1 MKVLMLNGSP
11 HAKGN
16 TSIALDEMRKILSR
30 RALRQKKSWWE
41 IKTSGDVLPVAA
53 VMKKGNAYL
62 TIL

>member
-53 VMKKGNAYL
+53 VMKKENVYL